1 VDPREAARTL
11 SLGRVALG
19 AWLFATPRLG
29 TEGWIGRRAREPG
42 VKVIARGLGARD
54 VGIGAAT
61 LATLASGRPLRP
73 LLAAALLADT
83 TDLVTTLL
91 TRDHLPRF
99 AAPLLVAAAG
109 SGIALGAVALAGAD
123 DDGGAP
129 VPA

>member
-1 VDPREAARTL
+1 ML
-11 SLGRVALG
+11 SIGRVVLG
-19 AWLFATPRLG
+19 AALLATPRLG
-29 TEGWIGRRAREPG
+29 TGGWIGRPAREPA

-54 VGIGAAT
+54 VGLGAAT
-61 LATLASGRPLRP
+61 LAALDGDGPLRS
-73 LLAAALLADT
+73 LLTAALLADT
-83 TDLVTTLL
+83 TDLVSTLL

-123 DDGGAP
+123 DGGAP

>member
-1 VDPREAARTL
+1 ML
-11 SLGRVALG
+11 SIGRVVLG
-19 AWLFATPRLG
+19 AALLVTPRLG
-29 TEGWIGRRAREPG
+29 TGGWIGRPAQDPA

-61 LATLASGRPLRP
+61 LAALNGGGPLRP

-83 TDLVTTLL
+83 ADLVSTLL

-109 SGIALGAVALAGAD
+109 SGMALGAVALAGAD
-123 DDGGAP
+123 DGGGAP